1 MLLAT
6 RERPGG
12 GRWYRGTNICLRKAK
27 PLAKHIFPAG
37 ASSLVLACVRFLL
50 PFRGERAEQLTILF
64 SLFDG
69 KLKKHSESPMVYY
82 AERWINRVRTL
93 RIDARSQRPMRLHR
107 SRGPSSACE
116 THPRTFIPPQGVAL
130 VCSECET
137 TETSMWYANRD
148 DKDNPVCVV
157 CYKRQVCHVRRPH
170 ASLFHIFVSS
180 YPDPNTCDA
189 LFRSSLPAVA
199 SAPNAVR
206 MGEIQ
211 A

>member
-1 MLLAT
+1 
-6 RERPGG
+6 
-12 GRWYRGTNICLRKAK
+12 
-27 PLAKHIFPAG
+27 
-37 ASSLVLACVRFLL
+37 
-50 PFRGERAEQLTILF
+50 
-64 SLFDG
+64 
-69 KLKKHSESPMVYY
+69 
-82 AERWINRVRTL
+82 
-93 RIDARSQRPMRLHR
+93 MRLHR

-116 THPRTFIPPQGVAL
+116 THPLTFIPPQGVAL

-180 YPDPNTCDA
+180 YPDPNTCGA

>member
-1 MLLAT
+1 MSNRTLGTPSSPSGSTRHEGTGVLLAT

-93 RIDARSQRPMRLHR
+93 RIDARSQGPIRLHC
-107 SRGPSSACE
+107 SRCPSTACK

-157 CYKRQVCHVRRPH
+157 CYKRQVCHVRR
-170 ASLFHIFVSS
+170 SLSVIIS
-180 YPDPNTCDA
+180 YICVVI
-189 LFRSSLPAVA
+189 S
-199 SAPNAVR
+199 
-206 MGEIQ
+206 
-211 A
+211 